1 MAFYS
6 LRNDYARLYHAAG
19 TSTPLLSVERAPLA
33 PGCGSNF
40 DVLDISELPRWVD
53 SVISPTGSELAL
65 SAGSGNSRSLPDL
78 LKVAI

>member
-19 TSTPLLSVERAPLA
+19 TSTPLLSVERASLA

-40 DVLDISELPRWVD
+40 DVLGLRAALGLLRRASFASGEGAPPEKRPAKSRWPLF
-53 SVISPTGSELAL
+53 S
-65 SAGSGNSRSLPDL
+65 
-78 LKVAI
+78 